1 MTSGETPGAAPG
13 VERVLVLRAL
23 GLGDLYASVPAL
35 RGIRRRWDT
44 AEIALAA
51 DPGLGALMVAHG
63 LVDRVLPANGLQTP
77 PWDGPPPDIAVNLH
91 GSGPESHRA
100 LAQLGPR
107 DMVAFR
113 CQRAGFVSG
122 PPWQT
127 DEHEVDR
134 WCRLVTSVGGAC
146 SAADLRL
153 PAPEARPG
161 SLLADLPEAPV
172 VVHPGAAAGSRRWP
186 AKRWAA
192 VASSLA
198 EDGWP
203 VVVTGGPGEHD
214 ACRTV
219 AAHAGVTDLC
229 GRLDLHE
236 LAVLVGGARLI
247 LSGDTGVAHLA
258 TAYGA
263 PSVLLFGP
271 TPPDQ
276 WGPRIDSHLHRVLWR
291 PQPNDPQGDPHGAV
305 MDLRL
310 ARIGVEDVLAEARS
324 LSADEALRR

>member
-1 MTSGETPGAAPG
+1 MISVDTPGEAPR

-23 GLGDLYASVPAL
+23 GLGDLYAAVAAL

-44 AEIALAA
+44 ADIALAA
-51 DPGLGALMVAHG
+51 DPALGGLMVAHG
-63 LVDRVLPANGLQTP
+63 LVDRVLPAHGLQTP
-77 PWDGPPPDIAVNLH
+77 PWDGPPPDVAVNLH
-91 GSGPESHRA
+91 GSGPESHRV
-100 LAQLGPR
+100 LAQLDPR
-107 DMVAFR
+107 DLVAFH
-113 CQRAGFVSG
+113 CQPAGFVDG

-134 WCRLVTSVGGAC
+134 WCRLVTSAGGAC

-161 SLLADLPEAPV
+161 SLLAGLPEAPV

-186 AKRWAA
+186 ADRWAA
-192 VASSLA
+192 VASCLA

-203 VVVTGGPGEHD
+203 VVVTGGPVERD

-219 AAHAGVTDLC
+219 AAHAAVTDLC

-236 LAVLVGGARLI
+236 LAALVGGARLV

-258 TAYGA
+258 TAYGT

-271 TPPDQ
+271 TPPGQ
-276 WGPRIDSHLHRVLWR
+276 WGPRIDSQLHRVLWR
-291 PQPNDPQGDPHGAV
+291 PEPDDPPGDPHGDAT
-305 MDLRL
+305 DLRL
-310 ARIGVEDVLAEARS
+310 GRIGVEDVLAEARS